1 MQHPNLH
8 LVINEGRIIGYV
20 LTDQDSIKDYPRPE
34 RSDFGT
40 DLEFVE
46 AYNTWSRRL
55 DEVRHRVSDASVQE
69 ALKRW
74 RREWP
79 KRAAAMSRLLAEGV
93 VEDDPTPP
101 TED

>member
-8 LVINEGRIIGYV
+8 LVINEGRVIGYV
-20 LTDQDSIKDYPRPE
+20 LTDQDNTKTYPRPA
-34 RSDFGT
+34 RADFGT

-46 AYNTWSRRL
+46 AYVAWARRL
-55 DEVRHRVSDASVQE
+55 DELRYQASDGSVQT

-79 KRAAAMSRLLAEGV
+79 KRAALMSRLLTEGV